1 VATPGGSGAGGHA
14 VAVSMGAHVVPA
26 AEGRGLVSWLTT
38 VDHKR
43 IGLLYG
49 TSALAFFLIAG
60 TEALLMRL
68 QLARPD
74 GQLVGAQRF
83 NELFTMHGT
92 SMVFLAVMPLSVAF
106 FNYLIPLMIGAR
118 DVAFPRLNAFSY
130 WVFLMGG
137 LFLNASWLTGTP
149 PDAGWFGYAPLT
161 TRPFSAGPHSDFWLL
176 GLVFLGTSSI
186 LGSLNF
192 LATILNLRAPG
203 MTFLRLP
210 IFVWTTLVTN
220 VLILLAFPPITV
232 ALIFLMFDR
241 FFGTSFYIPSGG
253 GSPLLWQH
261 LFWIFGHPEVYILI
275 LPAMGIVSEVLPTFS
290 RKPLFGYPSMVYAT
304 ALIGFLGFG
313 VWAHH
318 MFAVGM
324 GPIADSA
331 FSLTTMLIAIPT
343 GIKIFNWL
351 STLWG
356 GSLRLRTPFCFAAAF
371 IAMFTIGG
379 LSGIMHASP
388 PVDLQ
393 QTDSYFVVA
402 HFHYVLFG
410 GMVLGLFAGIYYW
423 FPKTTGR
430 LLDERLGQIHF
441 WLILIGF
448 NLTFFPMHFLGLMGM
463 PRRIYTYAPGL
474 GWDFW
479 NLVATVGAVLQ
490 AVSLLVFLANV
501 GRSLRRG
508 AVAGPDPWDGR
519 TLEWALPSPPPEYNF
534 AVLPTVLRRDALWLT
549 KHPDARGRGL
559 ADLRALVTPVGP
571 IHMPAPSHWP
581 LLTALAITVLVAGA
595 LLHLGVVIVGG
606 LLTLLAVLAF
616 ATELVPAPASDGG
629 AHAGD
634 AHEDPHIGATGLDH
648 RKLGIWIFIGSECLF
663 FGTLISTYMVYR
675 GRSLEGPYPH
685 DILNVPLITVSTF
698 ILLMSSLTMVLGV
711 ASIQDRDV
719 RGARRWLLATAALGC
734 LFLAGQVFEFRHFVN
749 EGLGL
754 TTNLFAATFYVMV
767 GFHGAHVTVGV
778 IWLSTLWYLLT
789 RSRLGARDEALVD
802 MAGLYW
808 HFVDV
813 VWIAI
818 FTLVYL
824 IQ

>member
-1 VATPGGSGAGGHA
+1 
-14 VAVSMGAHVVPA
+14 
-26 AEGRGLVSWLTT
+26 
-38 VDHKR
+38 
-43 IGLLYG
+43 
-49 TSALAFFLIAG
+49 
-60 TEALLMRL
+60 
-68 QLARPD
+68 
-74 GQLVGAQRF
+74 
-83 NELFTMHGT
+83 
-92 SMVFLAVMPLSVAF
+92 
-106 FNYLIPLMIGAR
+106 
-118 DVAFPRLNAFSY
+118 
-130 WVFLMGG
+130 
-137 LFLNASWLTGTP
+137 
-149 PDAGWFGYAPLT
+149 
-161 TRPFSAGPHSDFWLL
+161 
-176 GLVFLGTSSI
+176 
-186 LGSLNF
+186 
-192 LATILNLRAPG
+192 

-210 IFVWTTLVTN
+210 LFVWTTLVTN
-220 VLILLAFPPITV
+220 VLILLAFPPVTV
-232 ALIFLMFDR
+232 ALVFLMFDR
-241 FFGTSFYIPSGG
+241 FFGTPFYAPAGG

-275 LPAMGIVSEVLPTFS
+275 LPAMGIISEVLPTFA

-356 GSLRLRTPFCFAAAF
+356 GSLRFRTAFCFAVAF
-371 IAMFTIGG
+371 VAMFTIGG

-423 FPKTTGR
+423 FPKVAGR
-430 LLDERLGQIHF
+430 LLDERLGLAHF
-441 WLILIGF
+441 WLMLVGF
-448 NLTFFPMHFLGLMGM
+448 NVTFFPMHFLGLMGM

-479 NLVATVGAVLQ
+479 NLVSTVGAVLQ
-490 AVSLLVFLANV
+490 GVSLLVFLANV
-501 GRSLRRG
+501 ARSLRAG
-508 AVAGPDPWDGR
+508 APAGPDPWDGR
-519 TLEWALPSPPPEYNF
+519 TLEWALPSPPPPYNF
-534 AVLPTVLRRDALWLT
+534 AVLPAVLRRDALWLT
-549 KHPDARGRGL
+549 KHPDARGSGL
-559 ADLRALVTPVGP
+559 ADLRALVAPAGP
-571 IHMPAPSHWP
+571 IHMPGPSAWP
-581 LLTALAITVLVAGA
+581 IRTALAMVVLVAGA
-595 LLHLGVVIVGG
+595 LLHMGVVIVGG
-606 LLTLLAVLAF
+606 LLTALAVMAF
-616 ATELVPAPASDGG
+616 ATELVPAR
-629 AHAGD
+629 AGD
-634 AHEDPHIGATGLDH
+634 PGQAAPHEDPHVGATGLDN
-648 RKLGIWIFIGSECLF
+648 RKLGIWVFLGSECLF
-663 FGTLISTYMVYR
+663 FGTLISTYVVYR
-675 GRSLEGPYPH
+675 GRSLQGPYPR
-685 DILNVPLITVSTF
+685 DILNVPLISVSTF
-698 ILLMSSLTMVLGV
+698 VLLMSSLTMVLGV
-711 ASIQDRDV
+711 AAIQARDV
-719 RGARRWLLATAALGC
+719 RAARRWLLATAALGC
-734 LFLAGQVFEFRHFVN
+734 VFLAGQVYEFNHFVQ

-778 IWLSTLWYLLT
+778 IWLSTLWYLLA
-789 RSRLGARDEALVD
+789 RGRLGARDEALVD

>member
-1 VATPGGSGAGGHA
+1 VGDGQPASIA
-14 VAVSMGAHVVPA
+14 VAAHAAPA
-26 AEGRGLVSWLTT
+26 SETRGLASWLTT

-49 TSALAFFLIAG
+49 TSALVFFLVAG
-60 TEALLMRL
+60 TEALVMRL

-74 GQLVGAQRF
+74 GQIVGAQRF

-92 SMVFLAVMPLSVAF
+92 SMVFLALMPLSVAF

-137 LFLNASWLTGTP
+137 LFLNASWLVGTP

-161 TRPFSAGPHSDFWLL
+161 TKPFSVGPHSDFWLL

-192 LATILNLRAPG
+192 LVTILNLRAPG

-232 ALIFLMFDR
+232 ALFFLMFDR

-275 LPAMGIVSEVLPTFS
+275 LPAMGIVSEVLPAFS

-331 FSLTTMLIAIPT
+331 FALTSMLIAIPT

-351 STLWG
+351 STIWG
-356 GSLRLRTPFCFAAAF
+356 GSLRFRTAFCFAVAF
-371 IAMFTIGG
+371 VGMFMIGG

-410 GMVLGLFAGIYYW
+410 GMVMALFAGIYYW
-423 FPKTTGR
+423 FPKMTGH
-430 LLDERLGQIHF
+430 LLDERLGQAHF

-448 NLTFFPMHFLGLMGM
+448 NVTFFPMHFLGLMGM

-479 NLVATVGAVLQ
+479 NMVATVGAVTQ
-490 AVSLLVFLANV
+490 GVAILVFVANIV
-501 GRSLRRG
+501 RSLRRG
-508 AVAGPDPWDGR
+508 AVAGSDPWDGR

-534 AVLPTVLRRDALWLT
+534 AALPTVLRRDALWLT
-549 KHPDARGRGL
+549 KHPDARGPGL
-559 ADLRALVTPVGP
+559 KDLRALVTQVGP
-571 IHMPAPSHWP
+571 IHLPAPSHWP
-581 LLTALAITVLVAGA
+581 LLTALAITVTVAGA

-606 LLTLLAVLAF
+606 LLTLMALIAF
-616 ATELVPAPASDGG
+616 ATELLPASASDG
-629 AHAGD
+629 APAGD
-634 AHEDPHIGATGLDH
+634 THEDLHVGATGLDH
-648 RKLGIWIFIGSECLF
+648 RKLGIWAFIGSECLF

-675 GRSLEGPYPH
+675 GRSVRGPYPH

-711 ASIQDRDV
+711 AAIQGRDV
-719 RGARRWLLATAALGC
+719 RGARRWLLATVALGC
-734 LFLAGQVFEFRHFVN
+734 LFLAGQVFEFSHFVR

-789 RSRLGARDEALVD
+789 RGRLGARDETPVD

>member
-1 VATPGGSGAGGHA
+1 MAAGADGHA
-14 VAVSMGAHVVPA
+14 ASVAVPVRATAGIES
-26 AEGRGLVSWLTT
+26 RGLVSWLTT

-49 TSALAFFLIAG
+49 ASALVFFLIAG
-60 TEALLMRL
+60 LEALLMRL
-68 QLARPD
+68 QLAQPD
-74 GQLVGAQRF
+74 GQVVGAQRF

-92 SMVFLAVMPLSVAF
+92 SMVFLAVMPLSAAF
-106 FNYLIPLMIGAR
+106 FNYLVPLMIGAR

-130 WVFLMGG
+130 WVFLLGG
-137 LFLNASWLTGTP
+137 LFLNASWLVGAA

-161 TRPFSAGPHSDFWLL
+161 SKPFSVGPHSDFWLL
-176 GLVFLGTSSI
+176 GLLFLGTSSI
-186 LGSLNF
+186 LASINF
-192 LATILNLRAPG
+192 LVTILNLRAPG

-210 IFVWTTLVTN
+210 LFVWTTLVTN
-220 VLILLAFPPITV
+220 VLILLAFPPVTV

-241 FFGTSFYIPSGG
+241 FFGTPFYIPAGG

-275 LPAMGIVSEVLPTFS
+275 LPAMGIVSEVLPAFA

-304 ALIGFLGFG
+304 ALIGFMGFG

-331 FSLTTMLIAIPT
+331 FALTTMLIAIPT

-351 STLWG
+351 STIWD
-356 GSLRLRTPFCFAAAF
+356 GSLRYRTAFCFAVSF
-371 IAMFTIGG
+371 VAMFTIGG

-410 GMVLGLFAGIYYW
+410 GMVLALFSGIYYW
-423 FPKTTGR
+423 FPKMTGR
-430 LLDERLGQIHF
+430 LLDERLGLLHF
-441 WLILIGF
+441 WLMLIGF

-479 NLVATVGAVLQ
+479 NLVCTVGAVVQ
-490 AVSLLVFLANV
+490 GVSMLVFVANV
-501 GRSLRRG
+501 ARTLRRG
-508 AVAGPDPWDGR
+508 APAGADPWDGR
-519 TLEWALPSPPPEYNF
+519 TLEWAIPSPPPVYNF
-534 AVLPTVLRRDALWLT
+534 ATLPTVLRRDALWLA
-549 KHPDARGRGL
+549 KHPDARGPGL
-559 ADLRALVTPVGP
+559 ADLRALVTPSGP
-571 IHMPAPSHWP
+571 IHMPEPSYWA
-581 LLTALAITVLVAGA
+581 LLTALAMIVLVAGA
-595 LLHLGVVIVGG
+595 LLHLAVVIVGG
-606 LLTLLAVLAF
+606 LLTALAVLAF
-616 ATELVPAPASDGG
+616 ATELVPARAEAGG
-629 AHAGD
+629 HAAGHHD
-634 AHEDPHIGATGLDH
+634 DPHVGATGLDH
-648 RKLGIWIFIGSECLF
+648 RKLGIWVFIGSECLF

-675 GRSLEGPYPH
+675 GRSLQGPYPQ

-698 ILLMSSLTMVLGV
+698 VLLMSSLTMVLGV
-711 ASIQDRDV
+711 AAIQARDV
-719 RGARRWLLATAALGC
+719 RATRRWLLATAALGGV
-734 LFLAGQVFEFRHFVN
+734 FLAGQLYEFSHFVH

-778 IWLSTLWYLLT
+778 IWLTALWYLLA
-789 RSRLGARDEALVD
+789 RGRLGARDEALVD